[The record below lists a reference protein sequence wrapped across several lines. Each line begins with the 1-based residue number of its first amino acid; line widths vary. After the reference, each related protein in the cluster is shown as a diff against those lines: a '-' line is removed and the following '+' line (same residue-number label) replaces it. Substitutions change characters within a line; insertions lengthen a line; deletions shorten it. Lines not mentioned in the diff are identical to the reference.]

1 MSDIIAAVA
10 TGWQASAIGIIRMS
24 GSGCIALANQIF
36 TPQYPALPQKD
47 RTLII
52 GHLHDCQGRVIDEV
66 LLTISHAPNS

>member
-52 GHLHDCQGRVIDEV
+52 GHLHDC
-66 LLTISHAPNS
+66 